1 MQEPLREEPFVCMA
15 SDQALAFEQSI
26 CGASMFGVTPSGAA
40 TNAIEA
46 MRREQ
51 RAIPPPIELRSP
63 EHFEFEAGDL
73 QA

>member
-1 MQEPLREEPFVCMA
+1 MA
-15 SDQALAFEQSI
+15 SDQALAFEHSI

-40 TNAIEA
+40 KNAIDA